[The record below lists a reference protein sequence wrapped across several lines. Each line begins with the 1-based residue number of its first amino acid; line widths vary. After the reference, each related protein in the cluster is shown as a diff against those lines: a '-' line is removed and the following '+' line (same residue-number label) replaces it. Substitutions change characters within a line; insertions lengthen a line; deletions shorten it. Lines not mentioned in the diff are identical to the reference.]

1 MDTLRTS
8 LAAALRQMPP
18 TAAEPAALLA
28 WGLVA
33 GPHLAAHAAA
43 EELDGGILRLHVP
56 EAAWRREIEAFRPE
70 LLRQLAAV
78 LGPDRVVGLSFAPPR
93 ATQPSVA
100 AAAGNS
106 EQKPRLCK

>member
-1 MDTLRTS
+1 METLRTS
-8 LAAALRQMPP
+8 LAAALRQLPP
-18 TAAEPAALLA
+18 TATEPAALLA

-33 GPHLAAHAAA
+33 GPQLAAHAAA

-56 EAAWRREIEAFRPE
+56 EAAWRREIEVFRPE

-78 LGPDRVVGLSFAPPR
+78 LGPDRVVGLSFALPPAAQPAGAG
-93 ATQPSVA
+93 ATET
-100 AAAGNS
+100 S